1 MIKKLKRK
9 IKKKVV
15 GYVFAGFV
23 AGKIET
29 TIEPYVISIFKRFI
43 EGVF

>member
-9 IKKKVV
+9 IKKKLV

-29 TIEPYVISIFKRFI
+29 TIEPYIFSSIKRFI